1 MADFNLGFVLKL
13 TLRNVR
19 RAIDISIRKTF
30 ERIHEFNG
38 NDEKGREIYH
48 TLNLLHTL
56 RKIIDDFQKTYVKQ
70 GDKE

>member
-38 NDEKGREIYH
+38 NDEKGREIYR

>member
-30 ERIHEFNG
+30 ERIHEFSG
-38 NDEKGREIYH
+38 NDEKCREIYH

-56 RKIIDDFQKTYVKQ
+56 RKIIDDFQKAYVKQ